1 MKSNGK
7 YDWKFS
13 TIGGVTRVN
22 IENGQDIAHL
32 GELDQK
38 MWTALSCPTNG
49 LAIDQKTLNYIDSNG
64 DGKIHVNEVVAIS
77 QWLVSIIK
85 NPDLLFNNDSFIPLE
100 AFDIENAEGKR
111 LHDIAQQILRNLE
124 STKDSIS
131 ITDVSDSMAIFA
143 KTRFNGDGV
152 IVERTADD
160 AALQNLITLC
170 KNTIGSVT
178 DRSGEPGVNAA
189 HIESFFGALADFTA
203 WKEAGENDKDNIFPF
218 GDNTANALAALNTIK
233 DKIDDY
239 FMRCKLSVFNIDCA
253 SVLDVTAARISEIS
267 DRNLTDCNDEIA
279 KYPIAHVNTDIRLK
293 LNNGINPAWAGAFSN
308 LKKNIL
314 DILFPNAEY
323 ITEEQW
329 INAKNIFN
337 PYIAW
342 MGAKKGTQVEGL
354 GYDTA
359 KKILEENRKAELLE
373 LVAKDKSLESVSNDI
388 DSVGKLLYL
397 YRDFTT
403 LLKNFVTFSD
413 FYSGKKKAVFQ
424 AGTLFIDQRSCDLC
438 IRVFDAG
445 KHNAMASLSGMYIL
459 YCDCTCKSK
468 NATMAIAA
476 VVTDGDIGNIK
487 VGKNGIF
494 YDRDGL
500 DWDAT
505 VTKIIDNPISVRQAF
520 WSPYRKLAN
529 FIEEQ
534 TNKFAT
540 EKDSK
545 VLSNATTN
553 ISNASVT
560 GGTPEAAKAQPFD
573 MSKFLGLFA
582 VIGMALGT
590 IGTFLVQ
597 LATGFLSLSWWQM
610 PLIIIAILLII
621 SGPAMLK
628 AAMMLRKRN
637 LSPLLN
643 ANGWAI
649 NAKLLINVRFGQ
661 TLTSVVKYPIVR
673 TKDPFAEKKMPV
685 WKKLL
690 LWLVL
695 ICGVA
700 CAVYFILPEEK
711 RPFSFGKDDAIEN
724 TIEITETENI
734 TE

>member
-1 MKSNGK
+1 MKSNGT

-13 TIGGVTRVN
+13 TVGGVTRVN
-22 IENGQDIAHL
+22 IDNGQDIAHL

-49 LAIDQKTLNYIDSNG
+49 LAIDPKTLNYIDSNG

-77 QWLVSIIK
+77 QWLVSVIK

-100 AFDIENAEGKR
+100 AFNLENAEGKR
-111 LHDIAQQILRNLE
+111 LHGVAQQILRNLE

-131 ITDVSDSMAIFA
+131 IDDVSDSMAIFA

-160 AALQNLITLC
+160 PELQNLISLC
-170 KNTIGSVT
+170 KSTIGT
-178 DRSGEPGVNAA
+178 AIDRSGEMGVNTEQ
-189 HIESFFGALADFTA
+189 IETFFSALSDFTT
-203 WKEAGENDKDNIFPF
+203 WKEAGEKDKDIIFPF
-218 GDNTANALAALNTIK
+218 GDNTANAFTAFITIK

-239 FMRCKLSVFNIDCA
+239 FMRCKLSVFNSDCA
-253 SVLDVTAARISEIS
+253 PVLDVTVSRISEIS
-267 DRNLTDCNDEIA
+267 DRNLADCNDEIA
-279 KYPIAHVNTDIRLK
+279 KYPIAHVNNEMRLA
-293 LNNGINPAWAGAFSN
+293 LNTGINPAWTGAFSD
-308 LKKNIL
+308 LKKNVF
-314 DILFPNAEY
+314 DILFPNSEY

-329 INAKNIFN
+329 ISTKNIFN

-342 MGAKKGTQVEGL
+342 TGAKKGNQVESL

-359 KKILEENRKAELLE
+359 KKILEQNRKAELLE

-397 YRDFTT
+397 YRDFST

-413 FYSGKKKAVFQ
+413 FYSKKKKAVFQ
-424 AGTLFIDQRSCDLC
+424 AGTLYIDQRSCDLC
-438 IRVFDAG
+438 IKVFDAA
-445 KHNAMASLSGMYIL
+445 KHNTMASLSGMYIL

-468 NATMAIAA
+468 NATMSIAA

-534 TNKFAT
+534 TNKFAAD
-540 EKDSK
+540 KDSK
-545 VLSNATTN
+545 VLNNATAN
-553 ISNASVT
+553 ISNASVSN
-560 GGTPEAAKAQPFD
+560 GTTDAKAQPFD

-597 LATGFLSLSWWQM
+597 LATGFLKLSWWQM

-628 AAMMLRKRN
+628 AALMLRKRN

-661 TLTSVVKYPIVR
+661 TLTSMVKYPIVKM
-673 TKDPFAEKKMPV
+673 KDPFGENKAPL
-685 WKKLL
+685 WKRIL
-690 LWLVL
+690 LWLVIL
-695 ICGVA
+695 CAVA

-711 RPFSFGKDDAIEN
+711 RPFSFGNKTENVVEIKDIEN
-724 TIEITETENI
+724 IAE
-734 TE
+734 